1 MRRAALQLSSEA
13 VDGVGR
19 AFGYRFDAAVGQVSN
34 SARDAQPAGCSERE
48 PAKAHSLNIAF
59 NNKSP
64 GYRHKLNA
72 HCLRLAL
79 SCERSI

>member
-1 MRRAALQLSSEA
+1 MRRAALHLSSEA
-13 VDGVGR
+13 VDGVCR

-34 SARDAQPAGCSERE
+34 SARDAQPAGRSESE
-48 PAKAHSLNIAF
+48 PAKAYSLDIAF

-72 HCLRLAL
+72 RCLKLTG
-79 SCERSI
+79 